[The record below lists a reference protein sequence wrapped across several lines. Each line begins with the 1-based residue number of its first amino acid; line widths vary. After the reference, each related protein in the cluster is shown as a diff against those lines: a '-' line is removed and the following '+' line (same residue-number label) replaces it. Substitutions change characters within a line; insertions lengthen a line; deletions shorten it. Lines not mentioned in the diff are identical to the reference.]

1 MEVNKVDPKTAH
13 EKLDHLRG
21 YLKNLGSV
29 AIAFSSGVDST
40 FLLKVAHDTLGE
52 RCAAITVRSR
62 VFPERESREAADFCL
77 KEGIRHIVLESDEL
91 KIEGF
96 RENPANRCYIC
107 KKALFTGML
116 SAAHDAGFK
125 YLAEGSNMDDLGDYR
140 PGLQAIAE
148 LHIESPLRSAGLTK
162 AEIRYLSREMELPTW
177 SKPSYACLASRF
189 VYGEE
194 ITAEKLMMVDKAEQL
209 LHDMGLGQYRVRIHG
224 NIARIEVLPEE
235 FSVIIE
241 DKNRQRICSELRAYG
256 FAYVTLDLMGYRTGS
271 MNEVLRK

>member
-1 MEVNKVDPKTAH
+1 M
-13 EKLDHLRG
+13 
-21 YLKNLGSV
+21 
-29 AIAFSSGVDST
+29 
-40 FLLKVAHDTLGE
+40 
-52 RCAAITVRSR
+52 
-62 VFPERESREAADFCL
+62 
-77 KEGIRHIVLESDEL
+77 LE
-91 KIEGF
+91 
-96 RENPANRCYIC
+96 
-107 KKALFTGML
+107 
-116 SAAHDAGFK
+116 AAHDAGFK

-148 LHIESPLRSAGLTK
+148 LHIESPLRHAGLTK
-162 AEIRYLSREMELPTW
+162 AEIRYLSREMNLPTW

-194 ITAEKLMMVDKAEQL
+194 ITAEKLLMVDKAEQL

-271 MNEVLRK
+271 MNEVLKQ